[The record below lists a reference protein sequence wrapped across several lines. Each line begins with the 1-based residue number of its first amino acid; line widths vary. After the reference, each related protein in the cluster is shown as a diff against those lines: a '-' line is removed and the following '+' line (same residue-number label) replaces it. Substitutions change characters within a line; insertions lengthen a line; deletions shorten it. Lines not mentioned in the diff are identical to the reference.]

1 LKDQAQ
7 IREQNEQLVRRYF
20 QEVVDGRSDSTLAAI
35 FHVNCRIVRADRKT
49 AIEGLP
55 ALRRFVRMS
64 IKAVPGIHTTIHSVI
79 CDDLGQVATH
89 VQHTVRFGR
98 FVITPVGLC
107 FAKNRTAT
115 WEAMA
120 FFRICDDKIIE
131 EHVIRDEVTILRQL
145 GMLSLGRSGA
155 LGRMQRAVS
164 QIFARD
170 RGKAK
175 TND

>member
-1 LKDQAQ
+1 MKDQAQ